1 MSTRYAGP
9 LAVAITVML
18 AGCSSLPPAISAPT
32 PPPALRPSAALGG
45 AAPERLPSLAID
57 AMRQRDYPGSDLIIE
72 RTLSPGTNY
81 QQYVASYLSDGLKIN
96 ALLTVPNGAKPASG
110 WPVII
115 FNHGYIPPTVYR
127 TTERYIAYVDAFA
140 RNGYIVFKPDYRG
153 FGSSQGTPISA
164 YGSPNDTVDVLNAVT
179 TMQRYANADPNRI
192 GMWGHSMGGN
202 ITLRALV
209 IDPRIKV
216 AVIWAGVNATY
227 KDLLENW
234 HPTGGDR
241 PPPSF
246 SGGWP
251 HTFTDS
257 FGTPEQNP
265 GFWDSIS
272 PMAYLGD
279 ITAPI
284 QLHHGTGDTE
294 VPLQFS
300 QTLANDLQAAGK
312 PVELYTYAGAD
323 HNISQGFSQAMA
335 RSVAFFDRH
344 LKG

>member
-1 MSTRYAGP
+1 MGERHRWP
-9 LAVAITVML
+9 LVVVIAVML
-18 AGCSSLPPAISAPT
+18 VGCSS
-32 PPPALRPSAALGG
+32 PPPAALAPSARPTVTPSAL
-45 AAPERLPSLAID
+45 PPSPQQTLPPLAIL
-57 AMRQRDYPGSDLIIE
+57 AMRQRDYPGSDLVIE
-72 RTLSPGTNY
+72 RTLSPGRNY
-81 QQYVASYLSDGLKIN
+81 QQYVASYQSDGLKIF

-153 FGSSQGTPISA
+153 FGSSQGQPVSA
-164 YGSPNDTVDVLNAVT
+164 YYAPDDTVDVLNAVT
-179 TMQRYANADPNRI
+179 SLQRYPAADPNRI

-234 HPTGGDR
+234 HPVGGE
-241 PPPSF
+241 PVAPAF
-246 SGGWP
+246 GGG
-251 HTFTDS
+251 HRQGYLAQ

-272 PMAYLGD
+272 PMAYLAD

-284 QLHHGTGDTE
+284 QLHQGTADTE

-323 HNISQGFSQAMA
+323 HNISQGFTLAMA
-335 RSVAFFDRH
+335 RSVAYFDRY